1 MAADEAMLGLVADGG
16 PPSFRLYRWSGRW
29 LSLGLAQSIADLD
42 IAMVRHDRVGIVR
55 RASGG
60 TAVLHDGQ
68 IGWAIAAPL
77 GHPLA
82 GTGVL
87 DSYNAHA
94 EYSVRLLRSMGVPV
108 ASVTPEQARAS
119 REVAGGVSSIC
130 FATLAPYEICVGVP
144 PRKLVG
150 WGQIRRRGVVLHHAT
165 MRWARGL
172 GGIGRYVALAPGQ
185 VSRLPDLIVSLS
197 DACPGSLVGPAA
209 SGVGRFGTALRA
221 ELTAQG
227 LLDLTASRAP
237 EFIGRVRA
245 LSRGLYRS
253 PAWTYRR

>member
-42 IAMVRHDRVGIVR
+42 IPMVRYDRIGIVR

-60 TAVLHDGQ
+60 TAVLHDSQ
-68 IGWAIAAPL
+68 IGWAVAAPL
-77 GHPLA
+77 GHHLA
-82 GTGVL
+82 ATGVL

-94 EYSVRLLRSMGVPV
+94 EYTVRLLRSMGVSV
-108 ASVTPEQARAS
+108 ASATPEQARAS
-119 REVAGGVSSIC
+119 RDLAGGVSSIC
-130 FATLAPYEICVGVP
+130 FATLAPYEICFGAP

-172 GGIGRYVALAPGQ
+172 DGIGRYVTLAPGQ
-185 VSRLPDLIVSLS
+185 VNRLAELIVSLR
-197 DACPGSLVGPAA
+197 DASSASLVRPAS
-209 SGVGRFGTALRA
+209 SGTGRFGVALRA

-227 LLDLTASRAP
+227 LLDLTGSKES
-237 EFIGRVRA
+237 EFIRRVHA
-245 LSRGLYRS
+245 LNRGLYRS
-253 PAWTYRR
+253 PEWTYRR